1 MPAVVK
7 VSTSASRI
15 GRQSCSI
22 VAMAAAT
29 YDQKLAAFEDRTC
42 LPRLEPAEQAYI
54 RDLAARH
61 RFTVQELR
69 QVSEAARD
77 FRMWQEDSLR
87 RWWQSQAAELD
98 LIGRELKKA
107 LLGRLRQRLTELRRV
122 PNRYP
127 KEGLGRPPDHS
138 LKLVAEPADRT
149 VLGMCPVASDET
161 ICCNLRTVDA
171 VENCGFG
178 CSYCTIQTFYSG
190 RVVFDQDLGRKLLE
204 LELDPD
210 RFYHIGTGQ
219 SSDSLIWGNR
229 HGILDALCDFARARP
244 NVLLELKTKAKNVS
258 YFLGREVPRNLVL
271 SWSLSTPTLIRN
283 EEHFTAS
290 LEQRLDA
297 ARRVADSGIGVAFH
311 CHPIIHY
318 QGWKHEYAAMVAQV
332 VARFDPSEVAF
343 LSFGSLTF
351 IKPVV
356 RAIRRRGG
364 SSKIL
369 QAELVPGA
377 KGKLSYPEPL
387 KKQLFS
393 HLYRSFTPWH
403 DQVYMYLC
411 MEEARYWQSTFG
423 FVYSSNEAFEN
434 DFARAARAKL
444 GI

>member
-1 MPAVVK
+1 
-7 VSTSASRI
+7 
-15 GRQSCSI
+15 
-22 VAMAAAT
+22 MAALTKIAGPAAA

-42 LPRLEPAEQAYI
+42 LPQLDAAERAFI
-54 RDLAARH
+54 RQTAARH

-69 QVSEAARD
+69 LLSEAARD
-77 FRMWQEDSLR
+77 LRMWQEPPLR
-87 RWWQSQAAELD
+87 HWWEAATAELD
-98 LIGRELKKA
+98 LVGRELKKA
-107 LLGRLRQRLTELRRV
+107 LLGRLRRHLSELRRT
-122 PNRYP
+122 PNVYP
-127 KEGLGRPPDHS
+127 EEGLQRPSDHS
-138 LKLVAEPADRT
+138 LTLVAESSGKT
-149 VLGMCPVASDET
+149 TLGMCPVASEET
-161 ICCNLRTVDA
+161 VCCNLRTVDA

-178 CSYCTIQTFYSG
+178 CSYCTIQTFYG
-190 RVVFDQDLGRKLLE
+190 DRVVFDQDLGRKLLD
-204 LELDPD
+204 LELAAD

-229 HGILDALCDFARARP
+229 HGILDALCDFAQARA
-244 NVLLELKTKAKNVS
+244 NVLLELKTKAGNVG
-258 YFLGREVPRNLVL
+258 YFLGRDVPRNLL
-271 SWSLSTPTLIRN
+271 ISWSLSTPALIRN

-297 ARRVADSGIGVAFH
+297 ARRVADRGIAVAFH

-318 QGWKHEYAAMVAQV
+318 QGWEDDYSDMAARV
-332 VARFDPSEVAF
+332 VARFDPSEVVF

-377 KGKLSYPEPL
+377 KGKLCYPEAL
-387 KKQLFS
+387 KKELFG
-393 HLYRSFTPWH
+393 HLYRSFAPWH
-403 DQVYMYLC
+403 EEVFMYLC

-423 FVYSSNEAFEN
+423 FAYSSNEAFES
-434 DFARAARAKL
+434 DFARRARARL